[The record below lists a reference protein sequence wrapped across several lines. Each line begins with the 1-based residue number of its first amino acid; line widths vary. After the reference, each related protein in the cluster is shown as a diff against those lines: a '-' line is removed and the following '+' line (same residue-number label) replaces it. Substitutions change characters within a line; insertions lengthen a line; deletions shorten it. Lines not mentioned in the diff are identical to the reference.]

1 MEDIFLIL
9 DAIECSRKKVL
20 ATIIRV
26 NGSAYKKEG
35 ASMLFFE
42 DGSQLG
48 LLSAGCLETDLAFRV
63 QEVFDKQRAYT
74 LQYDMSDDNDL
85 GWGQGAG
92 CNGTIDI
99 LLEPI
104 SEQLQKDLILVRKQ
118 LENNH
123 PVMVLKNLD
132 NVGEYVFLTKE
143 GPPFGQWSG
152 VIPNVDIGEKS
163 GVIEGL
169 PIYQQT
175 YQPKPRLI
183 VFGAGPDARP
193 LVSLAAETGFSVT
206 ICDWRNEFCQKKYFP
221 GADRLLLGFPSELLK
236 EISFTSYD
244 FVIIMTH
251 HFQRD
256 QEILLSILN
265 ENVSY
270 LGVLGPKERT
280 KRLLRNEEIPK
291 LLHSP
296 IGLAIGAKGSVEI
309 AVSIV
314 SEMIE
319 VLRKPVR
326 KKVELLWTVPD

>member
-9 DAIECSRKKVL
+9 DAIMGSGKKVL

-42 DGSQLG
+42 DGSQIG
-48 LLSAGCLETDLAFRV
+48 LLSAGCLETDLAVRV
-63 QEVFDKQRAYT
+63 QDVFEKQRAFT
-74 LQYDMSDDNDL
+74 LHYDMSDEKDI
-85 GWGQGAG
+85 GWGQGSG

-99 LLEPI
+99 LLEPVTT
-104 SEQLQKDLILVRKQ
+104 QLQKDLILVREQ
-118 LENNH
+118 LENNT
-123 PVMVLKNLD
+123 PVTVLKNLD

-143 GPPFGQWSG
+143 GSPFGQWSG
-152 VIPNVDIGEKS
+152 VIPNVDIQEKS
-163 GVIEGL
+163 GVTDGL
-169 PIYQQT
+169 PIYQET

-193 LVSLAAETGFSVT
+193 LVSLAAETGFSVM

-236 EISFTSYD
+236 EISFTPYD

-251 HFQRD
+251 HFQKD

-265 ENVSY
+265 KNVRY
-270 LGVLGPKERT
+270 LGILGPKERT
-280 KRLLRNEEIPK
+280 QRLLRNEEFPK
-291 LLHSP
+291 WFHSP
-296 IGLAIGAKGSVEI
+296 IGLAIGARGSVEI

-314 SEMIE
+314 AEMIE

>member
-9 DAIECSRKKVL
+9 DAIKGSGKKVL

-42 DGSQLG
+42 DGSQIG
-48 LLSAGCLETDLAFRV
+48 LLSAGCLETDLAVRV
-63 QEVFDKQRAYT
+63 QEVFEKQRAFT
-74 LQYDMSDDNDL
+74 LHYDMSDEKDI
-85 GWGQGAG
+85 GWGQGSG

-99 LLEPI
+99 LLEPVTT
-104 SEQLQKDLILVRKQ
+104 QLQKDLILVREE
-118 LENNH
+118 LENNT
-123 PVMVLKNLD
+123 PVTVLKNLS

-143 GPPFGQWSG
+143 GRRFGQWSG
-152 VIPNVDIGEKS
+152 VIPKVEIQGKS
-163 GVIEGL
+163 GVTDGL
-169 PIYQQT
+169 PIYQET

-236 EISFTSYD
+236 EISFTPYD

-251 HFQRD
+251 HFQKD
-256 QEILLSILN
+256 QEILLSIFN
-265 ENVSY
+265 KNVRY
-270 LGVLGPKERT
+270 LGILGPKERT

-291 LLHSP
+291 WLHSP
-296 IGLAIGAKGSVEI
+296 IGLAIGSRGSVEI

-314 SEMIE
+314 AEMIE